1 MAGIALLLVVMM
13 SRLRKGAKRRA
24 TQDNL
29 FPAERI
35 AALRERA
42 EAEGGIEG
50 RVAHAADQIREL
62 TAVLDT
68 RIATLDALI
77 QQADERIDALREPKA
92 GPSHE
97 HSREPATTPAD
108 AQKRA
113 IYDLA
118 DQGLT
123 PEEIAGRLGQH
134 AGKVELVLA
143 LRRV

>member
-24 TQDNL
+24 TQENL

-35 AALRERA
+35 AALRDRA

-50 RVAHAADQIREL
+50 RVALAADQIREL

-77 QQADERIDALREPKA
+77 QQADDRIAAMSELRPIAEP
-92 GPSHE
+92 
-97 HSREPATTPAD
+97 SREPVATPAD

-118 DQGLT
+118 DQGLSPT
-123 PEEIAGRLGQH
+123 EIAVRLGQH